1 VRGPYGVKLRKALAT
16 RLGEACAVVPLGVGD
31 RALQR
36 TGGVLRRPGAWTTLV
51 RRLGGAAVVTGDVTS
66 GPVWRVQIVVRRGAT
81 LMGTFIWEDL
91 EPLRLMEAFLN
102 EAPRKITELLIR
114 PERSRL
120 SRLHRSQPAP
130 TPTTHDRFW
139 AALGR

>member
-1 VRGPYGVKLRKALAT
+1 VKLRKALAT
-16 RLGEACAVVPLGVGD
+16 RLGDACAVVPLRVGD

-36 TGGVLRRPGAWTTLV
+36 MGGVLRRPGAWTTLV

-66 GPVWRVQIVVRRGAT
+66 GPVWRVQLVVRRGAT
-81 LMGTFIWEDL
+81 LMGTFVWEDL

-120 SRLHRSQPAP
+120 SRLSRRSLPSP
-130 TPTTHDRFW
+130 TRTTAQTTDDRFW